1 MGRPTRVDCYG
12 WSNEQ
17 ASVTLSVAVC
27 ECSVYC
33 MCLCTCLYMCY

>member
-1 MGRPTRVDCYG
+1 MGGPTRVDSYR

-27 ECSVYC
+27 EYSVYC
-33 MCLCTCLYMCY
+33 MCMCV

>member
-1 MGRPTRVDCYG
+1 MGRPTRVG

-17 ASVTLSVAVC
+17 ASVTLSVAVF